1 MIYTP
6 PNARLCP
13 FKEDSILFARP
24 LVVDLDGTLI
34 LTDVLHESALQLLRA
49 KPAQVFLIPFWLS
62 VGKARL
68 KQKLASDAIFNP
80 ENLPYNHELI
90 AWLQLQSIEGRK
102 LVLCTASDRLIASQI
117 AAHLG
122 IFEEVIA
129 SDGADNVSGRKK
141 AELLE
146 QRFGA
151 SGFDYIGNSKKDIP
165 VWESSCRGVVA
176 NASDQI
182 IKEAE
187 KVCDVE
193 HVFPRR
199 SAGWLAWLETLR
211 VHQWLKNLLL
221 FVPLLAAHQI
231 ANLNAWAV
239 LLCAFFSFSL
249 CASSSYVCNDLLD
262 LESDRHHPRKKNRKF
277 ASGSIPVWQGVL
289 TAPVLLITGLAAGS
303 VVGQEFLFWVVCYF
317 LLTCTY
323 SIAIKRLML
332 VDCLTLAALY
342 TLRIIAGVVAI
353 GQEASFWLLGFSVFL
368 FLSLA
373 FVKRYTEL
381 ALQLLNG
388 KAELHGRGY
397 LTADLP
403 LIQMMGITSGY
414 ASVVVLALYL
424 NSTAVTRLYQLP
436 EVVWATV
443 PLMLFWVSWMWMQA
457 HRGTMHDDP
466 LVFALKD
473 KASLLTGFLFCI
485 VLLVG
490 VVGLPWLQ

>member
-1 MIYTP
+1 M
-6 PNARLCP
+6 
-13 FKEDSILFARP
+13 SARP

-34 LTDVLHESALQLLRA
+34 LTDVLHESALQLLRS
-49 KPAQVFLIPFWLS
+49 KPAQVFFIPFWLS
-62 VGKARL
+62 IGKAKL
-68 KQKLASDAIFNP
+68 KQKLTSYATFDP
-80 ENLPYNHELI
+80 RNLPYNQEVI
-90 AWLQLQSIEGRK
+90 AWLKLQSVQGRK
-102 LVLCTASDRLIASQI
+102 LVLCTASDHLVASEI

-129 SDGADNVSGRKK
+129 SDGVDNVSGKKK

-146 QRFGA
+146 QRFG
-151 SGFDYIGNSKKDIP
+151 SLGFDYVGNSKTDIP
-165 VWESSCRGVVA
+165 VWKSSCRGVVV

-193 HVFPRR
+193 HIFPRR
-199 SAGWLAWLETLR
+199 SVGWFAWLEILR

-221 FVPLLAAHQI
+221 FVPLLAAHEI
-231 ANLNAWAV
+231 TNLNAWAV
-239 LLCAFFSFSL
+239 LVCAFFSFGL

-262 LESDRHHPRKKNRKF
+262 LESDRHHPRKKNRHF
-277 ASGSIPVWQGVL
+277 ASGCIPVWKGVL
-289 TAPVLLITGLAAGS
+289 VAPVLLIAGLAIGT
-303 VVGQEFLFWVVCYF
+303 VVGQGFLFWVVCYF
-317 LLTCTY
+317 LLTCVY
-323 SIAIKRLML
+323 SLVIKRLML

-353 GQEASFWLLGFSVFL
+353 GQEASFWLLAFSVFL

-381 ALQLLNG
+381 VLQLLNG
-388 KAELHGRGY
+388 NEGVRGRGY

-403 LIQMMGITSGY
+403 LIQMMGVTSGY

-424 NSTAVTRLYQLP
+424 NSTVVTKLYQWP
-436 EVVWATV
+436 QVVWGTV
-443 PLMLFWVSWMWMQA
+443 PLMLFWISWMWMQA

-473 KASLLTGFLFCI
+473 KVSLFTGFLFCV
-485 VLLVG
+485 VLLMG
-490 VVGLPWLQ
+490 AAGLPWLQ